1 MKAGLSYAKY
11 NIQSKKLTIKN
22 LVYSKTDLWGEYEIC
37 LDNEKY
43 KAVLRALT
51 FFDSGKK
58 QFNIYDGWLERFVSF
73 SYIGKKKKKGFL
85 MSISHLVRK
94 LSNLSI
100 LKMVDG
106 ISFLTAAYMHC
117 LLQKST
123 WAIRR

>member
-1 MKAGLSYAKY
+1 MKAGLSYVKY

-58 QFNIYDGWLERFVSF
+58 QFNIYDGWLEIFIVFPSLP
-73 SYIGKKKKKGFL
+73 S
-85 MSISHLVRK
+85 SIS
-94 LSNLSI
+94 
-100 LKMVDG
+100 
-106 ISFLTAAYMHC
+106 
-117 LLQKST
+117 
-123 WAIRR
+123 